1 MDRVKFDVN
10 GDAHVQITAVPQS
23 VGGGGLGILPV
34 SVFKKSLA
42 SSAAG
47 CCYSGFAFD
56 DCTHTWWMPAEQDN
70 APWLEVDLCQK
81 FTISAFQ
88 VIWAEEGLDYRNGVT
103 PEPAIFKV
111 EFLDND
117 RETVLATADYTDNTR
132 DLLVDFRQIEPVR
145 SRYVRLSFVPA
156 SNPLL
161 HRGVNNFTLFG
172 KR

>member
-1 MDRVKFDVN
+1 
-10 GDAHVQITAVPQS
+10 
-23 VGGGGLGILPV
+23 
-34 SVFKKSLA
+34 
-42 SSAAG
+42 
-47 CCYSGFAFD
+47 
-56 DCTHTWWMPAEQDN
+56 MPAEQDN
-70 APWLEVDLCQK
+70 APWLEVDLCQG